1 MIDDGVR
8 LPYPI
13 DDEDIRAHY
22 LNEVH
27 RLTRAVP
34 LDKLTTAELVSLVAI
49 LIPPHSRVL
58 DATVPKAAVLPFRPR
73 GKKRNVST

>member
-13 DDEDIRAHY
+13 DDEDVREHY
-22 LNEVH
+22 RRQIKQLMHAIAPEE
-27 RLTRAVP
+27 LSTS
-34 LDKLTTAELVSLVAI
+34 ELVSLVAI
-49 LIPPHSRVL
+49 LIPGHSRVL
-58 DATVPKAAVLPFRPR
+58 DAAVPKAAVLPFRPR